1 MATKRAKKEEKAP
14 KKVPEAEEKAKP
26 DADYTVKQKP
36 KLTADRRRSLRL
48 RRRMSDKRP
57 RFLRDEWFRHPRLG
71 MIWRK
76 PQGDHSKMR
85 THWRYR
91 TNVPSV
97 GYRGPA
103 DVRGLHPSGFEE
115 VLVHN
120 PGQVKSLDPDRQA
133 VRIGSGVGLR
143 KRALIQAAAEEK
155 GLRVLNGV
163 SG

>member
-1 MATKRAKKEEKAP
+1 MATKRTKRTEKPPTKEA
-14 KKVPEAEEKAKP
+14 VTDPEPATGFTP
-26 DADYTVKQKP
+26 KQKP
-36 KLTADRRRSLRL
+36 KLAAERRQLLRL
-48 RRRMSDKRP
+48 RRRISDKRP

-71 MIWRK
+71 MKWRK

-91 TNVPSV
+91 TNVPSI
-97 GYRGPA
+97 GYRGPV

-120 PGQVKSLDPDRQA
+120 PGQLQGLDPGRQA